1 MKSNAMRLL
10 EENSIPFI
18 AHEYDTADGEID
30 ACSIAGK
37 LGRSTDEVFKTLVT
51 EAPGP
56 EYYVFVVPAS
66 GELNLKKA
74 AKAAKVK
81 SIEMIPLKKL
91 LPLTGYV
98 HGGCSP
104 VGMKKKFPTFIDE
117 TAILSEKIYF
127 SAGKR
132 GVQIILDPE
141 VLAEVSNAEFVDL
154 TK

>member
-74 AKAAKVK
+74 AK
-81 SIEMIPLKKL
+81 IKKEWRE
-91 LPLTGYV
+91 
-98 HGGCSP
+98 SP
-104 VGMKKKFPTFIDE
+104 SVG
-117 TAILSEKIYF
+117 
-127 SAGKR
+127 
-132 GVQIILDPE
+132 
-141 VLAEVSNAEFVDL
+141 N
-154 TK
+154 